1 MDSHIRSVVACPGR
15 CRAALRAVVACVAL
29 AAAAGCGGDD
39 SSPTSPSTDSA
50 PYSQTDIRVGTGAEA
65 TAGRNV
71 TVNYTLW
78 FYSATAPENKGQRV
92 ESGTFPFVLG
102 SGGTIRGFDQ
112 GVAGMRVGGLRRIV
126 VPPELAY
133 GAGGSNDRRIPP
145 NATLVFEVELT
156 SVQ

>member
-1 MDSHIRSVVACPGR
+1 MDSHIRSVAACPER
-15 CRAALRAVVACVAL
+15 SRRTLRAIAACLILIGAVA
-29 AAAAGCGGDD
+29 CGGDD

-78 FYSATAPENKGQRV
+78 LYSASAAENKGRGL
-92 ESGTFPFVLG
+92 ESGTFPFII
-102 SGGTIRGFDQ
+102 GGGGVIRGFEQ
-112 GVAGMRVGGLRRIV
+112 GVVGMRVGGLRRLVI
-126 VPPELAY
+126 PPELAY
-133 GAGGSNDRRIPP
+133 GSRGQGDVPP
-145 NATLVFEVELT
+145 NATLLFDVELT

>member
-1 MDSHIRSVVACPGR
+1 MDSHIRSVAACRERGPGLARAFVACAVLV
-15 CRAALRAVVACVAL
+15 AAV
-29 AAAAGCGGDD
+29 GCGGGND

-78 FYSATAPENKGQRV
+78 LYSATAAENKGRRL
-92 ESGTFPFVLG
+92 EAGTFPFVLG
-102 SGGTIRGFDQ
+102 TGRAIPGFERG
-112 GVAGMRVGGLRRIV
+112 VVGMRVGGLRRLV
-126 VPPELAY
+126 VPPDLAY
-133 GAGGSNDRRIPP
+133 GSQGQGDVPP
-145 NATLVFEVELT
+145 NATLVFDIELT